1 MNLFMERTN
10 IWPASVFPL
19 KVSFCRD
26 REHPSC
32 SGETTS
38 KYVHVASLQ
47 GTSICCRSDDMTAS
61 EWNPTAPRFKSALV
75 LEASTEGLQR
85 CCFLSPSTCAG
96 TITLE
101 DSVPKRLI
109 GGGTS
114 MLVCWWD
121 VETFQEKWGNPRQA
135 EARLFKGISV
145 RLWSLTWTFYSED
158 VLPCLLFLSAIF
170 VTALIFNSDAPID
183 RPGTGIR
190 RFPVFSARPVTGRSV
205 SHVSNHKIT
214 SRDLSVKLYKNE
226 NISWQKNV
234 LIGLD
239 SLWWNK
245 VFAGF
250 SIIHV
255 SPPTTLNLSNLYQ

>member
-1 MNLFMERTN
+1 MTALLIIWIYLWRGQIFDLLLFSPWR
-10 IWPASVFPL
+10 FPSL
-19 KVSFCRD
+19 TECRD
-26 REHPSC
+26 CEHPSC

-61 EWNPTAPRFKSALV
+61 EWNPTAPRSKSALV

-158 VLPCLLFLSAIF
+158 VLPCLLFSSAIF
-170 VTALIFNSDAPID
+170 VTALIFNSDAPIG

-190 RFPVFSARPVTGRSV
+190 RFPVFSARPVTGQSV

-214 SRDLSVKLYKNE
+214 SR
-226 NISWQKNV
+226 WP
-234 LIGLD
+234 
-239 SLWWNK
+239 
-245 VFAGF
+245 F
-250 SIIHV
+250 SE
-255 SPPTTLNLSNLYQ
+255 TL